1 MRGYAIYE
9 AFYQDCEINAQL
21 LYGDF
26 IPLGWAKKA
35 IYRKGTILS

>member
-26 IPLGWAKKA
+26 IPLGKKGY
-35 IYRKGTILS
+35 I